1 MRRSVGTRAGRS
13 FAVLLLALT
22 MLALAGCAGAKDN
35 DVAPNGA
42 GQTESTSAGDLAS
55 KTASPSPS
63 EPTDAPA
70 ESAKPTTVT
79 PEAGEPTPQASASP
93 SASAS
98 ALEAESPSPSATPKP
113 SPSPTP
119 SKPAESATEKPA
131 ASEIVF
137 SIIGNKEWGTI
148 VDGEQVQLK
157 DGDTASSVLKRVAKA
172 HRLAY
177 EIRGSGAMTYV
188 EGIDGLYEFDDGPTS
203 GWKYRVNGAVPD
215 VGAGVYKLKPGDRL
229 EWYYVTEDDAA
240 AAAGEESA
248 P

>member
-1 MRRSVGTRAGRS
+1 MGRSVGTRAGSS
-13 FAVLLLALT
+13 FAVLLLAL
-22 MLALAGCAGAKDN
+22 MLLAVAGCGGTKDN
-35 DVAPNGA
+35 DVAPSGA
-42 GQTESTSAGDLAS
+42 AQTEPASAGGAS
-55 KTASPSPS
+55 EAVSPSPS
-63 EPTDAPA
+63 EPVPSVSA
-70 ESAKPTTVT
+70 E
-79 PEAGEPTPQASASP
+79 PEAGEPTPQASASS
-93 SASAS
+93 SAPAV
-98 ALEAESPSPSATPKP
+98 AESPSPVVTPKP

-119 SKPAESATEKPA
+119 SKPEESATEKPA

-137 SIIGNKEWGTI
+137 SIIGNQEWGTI

-215 VGAGVYKLKPGDRL
+215 VGAGAYQLKPGDRL
-229 EWYYVTEDDAA
+229 EWYYVTED

>member
-1 MRRSVGTRAGRS
+1 MRRSIGPRTGWS
-13 FAVLLLALT
+13 FALLLLALM
-22 MLALAGCAGAKDN
+22 MLAVAGCAESKDN
-35 DVAPNGA
+35 DVAPSGA
-42 GQTESTSAGDLAS
+42 VQSDSTGAIAS
-55 KTASPSPS
+55 DGASEAASPSPS
-63 EPTDAPA
+63 ETADAPA
-70 ESAKPTTVT
+70 GSASASVT
-79 PEAGEPTPQASASP
+79 PEAGEATPQASAS
-93 SASAS
+93 ASAS
-98 ALEAESPSPSATPKP
+98 GAESPSPAVTPKP
-113 SPSPTP
+113 SSSPTP

-188 EGIDGLYEFDDGPTS
+188 EGVDGLYEFDDGPTS

>member
-1 MRRSVGTRAGRS
+1 
-13 FAVLLLALT
+13 VLLLALM

-35 DVAPNGA
+35 DVAPSGA
-42 GQTESTSAGDLAS
+42 AQTESAGAIAS
-55 KTASPSPS
+55 GGASEAASPSPS
-63 EPTDAPA
+63 EPVPSVSA
-70 ESAKPTTVT
+70 E
-79 PEAGEPTPQASASP
+79 PEAEELTPQASASP
-93 SASAS
+93 SAPASAS
-98 ALEAESPSPSATPKP
+98 TAESPSPSATPKP

-203 GWKYRVNGAVPD
+203 GWKYRVNGVVPD
-215 VGAGVYKLKPGDRL
+215 IGAGVYKLKPGDRL